1 MKLYLLHFLTK
12 MTETKIFEP
21 HQNLRVIFN
30 NLIKNTYNIIKLY
43 TLDGCEYNYKI
54 ENTNELSDILKINK
68 LHKYLYTNDNI
79 LFDGEIDCI
88 MQITENGETEKIFN
102 SETQND
108 IYLSELTNNFKI
120 FEFYITYA

>member
-1 MKLYLLHFLTK
+1 MSENQILVHQ
-12 MTETKIFEP
+12 
-21 HQNLRVIFN
+21 QNLSEIFN
-30 NLIKNTYNIIKLY
+30 NLIKNTYSILKIY

-54 ENTNELSDILKINK
+54 ENTNDFSNILKINK
-68 LHKYLYTNDNI
+68 LHKYLYTNDNV

-88 MQITENGETEKIFN
+88 MQITENGETDKIFN

-108 IYLSELTNNFKI
+108 IFLSELTNNFKI